1 MNDEQNEI
9 QQLHEENER
18 LKSENHELDIK
29 VKLMLFFAA
38 VGVCYLIEPH
48 SIIAAAAIGIGA
60 FYFCFIR

>member
-1 MNDEQNEI
+1 MNDKQNET
-9 QQLHEENER
+9 QRLHEENER

-48 SIIAAAAIGIGA
+48 SILAAAAIGIGA

>member
-1 MNDEQNEI
+1 MNDKQNET
-9 QQLHEENER
+9 QRFHEENER

-48 SIIAAAAIGIGA
+48 S
-60 FYFCFIR
+60 F